1 MNASRNGWIT
11 YETYV
16 VFLKEYFGS
25 LSPISNLEKV
35 INKTEEELYL
45 ESLSKLSAMERFI
58 RMIIDQLRN
67 VFFLYDFDKNL
78 VFSMDEIE
86 AILQQVFN
94 LSESEINFVLFTF
107 FRMES
112 RKNQT
117 LEFEELVKILL
128 QIYLVEISIKRK
140 YTTISPSEWKLKK
153 INVNEFIELI
163 ESGCFFLKFK
173 PLRADLTIIFK
184 ILDTDKDGF
193 ITFSQYFDFIR
204 KYLCEGYE
212 LPDAESNR

>member
-1 MNASRNGWIT
+1 
-11 YETYV
+11 
-16 VFLKEYFGS
+16 
-25 LSPISNLEKV
+25 
-35 INKTEEELYL
+35 
-45 ESLSKLSAMERFI
+45 MERFI

-153 INVNEFIELI
+153 INVN
-163 ESGCFFLKFK
+163 
-173 PLRADLTIIFK
+173 
-184 ILDTDKDGF
+184 
-193 ITFSQYFDFIR
+193 
-204 KYLCEGYE
+204 
-212 LPDAESNR
+212 